1 MPNERPTLVDLRVK
15 FEKLDTDLDE
25 SNEDHPLRRRLRRS
39 LSWLERAD
47 SGKLDDDVRYIF
59 LWVAFN
65 AAYADARNLRSLDE
79 PPGEA
84 GVERGVKH
92 ADARNPR
99 SLDERGRYTRYFKKL
114 TEEENDK
121 NRIYNILKCKLM
133 NVSRSLVENKYVF
146 QGFWDFLDDGWFN
159 EDKWKKS
166 IYGGRFEDDRK
177 KVRKLLGLGDQLGS
191 MQAAL
196 QEVDIASREAT
207 IRTLEILFKR
217 LYVLRNQIMH
227 GSATSH
233 TWTDPKRPEPRKRS
247 TSAEDGSLNRRQVE
261 DGIRILDFLVPL
273 FLDIMMERPELDDEK
288 YWGKLPYPIRY
299 PRGQAQHTTI
309 TYRLV

>member
-1 MPNERPTLVDLRVK
+1 MPNERPTLVDLRAK
-15 FEKLDTDLDE
+15 FKKLSAGLDE

-79 PPGEA
+79 WE
-84 GVERGVKH
+84 
-92 ADARNPR
+92 
-99 SLDERGRYTRYFKKL
+99 RYTRYFKKL

-133 NVSRSLVENKYVF
+133 NVSLSLVENKYVF
-146 QGFWDFLDDGWFN
+146 RGFWDFLDDGWFN

-166 IYGGRFEDDRK
+166 SYGSRFETDRRE
-177 KVRKLLGLGDQLGS
+177 VRKLLGLGDQLRS

-273 FLDIMMERPELDDEK
+273 FLDIMMERPELDKEK
-288 YWGKLPYPIRY
+288 YWGKLPYPVRSDIREDRRHNTR
-299 PRGQAQHTTI
+299 P
-309 TYRLV
+309 

>member
-65 AAYADARNLRSLDE
+65 TAYAD
-79 PPGEA
+79 G
-84 GVERGVKH
+84 
-92 ADARNPR
+92 DARGGQR
-99 SLDERGRYTRYFKKL
+99 ERYTKYFKKL
-114 TEEENDK
+114 TENDN

-133 NVSRSLVENKYVF
+133 NVSLSLVENKYVF
-146 QGFWDFLDDGWFN
+146 QEFWNFLDDNSFN
-159 EDKWKKS
+159 GDDWKESLYGKS
-166 IYGGRFEDDRK
+166 FELDCR
-177 KVRKLLGLGDQLGS
+177 KVRKLLRPGDQLGP
-191 MQAAL
+191 MQEAF
-196 QEVDIASREAT
+196 QKVSIVSREDT
-207 IRTLEILFKR
+207 KCLLDILFRR

-288 YWGKLPYPIRY
+288 YWGKLPYPVRSDIREDRHNTR
-299 PRGQAQHTTI
+299 P
-309 TYRLV
+309 

>member
-65 AAYADARNLRSLDE
+65 AAYAD
-79 PPGEA
+79 G
-84 GVERGVKH
+84 
-92 ADARNPR
+92 DARGGQR
-99 SLDERGRYTRYFKKL
+99 ERYTKYFEKL
-114 TEEENDK
+114 TENDN

-133 NVSRSLVENKYVF
+133 NMSLSLVENKYVF

-288 YWGKLPYPIRY
+288 YWGKLPYPVRFDIREDRHNTR
-299 PRGQAQHTTI
+299 P
-309 TYRLV
+309 